1 MKKTFLAIALATSVF
16 TLSAC
21 NSNDDEVVVATK
33 YGEITQNNFYEELKA
48 AYGNTLIVNLVVEH
62 ILENKYDVKKE
73 EIDERFNES
82 KEQFGDSFE
91 LYLSMQGLTEEQW
104 KENLRFQLLFEKAGE
119 DLVKKEDIEEYFN
132 QAKYELNA
140 RHILVKDEKKAKEI
154 YDKLQNGEDFAK
166 LAEEHSEDPRSGANG
181 GELGWFSVGQMVPE
195 FNDAAYALEIDE
207 ISEPVKSNFGYHIIQ
222 VTDKREVE
230 DLGTLEE
237 NEPQIKQAILE
248 TKIIDLVKESDVD
261 VKDEDLK
268 DAFAYI
274 LGGEIY

>member
-1 MKKTFLAIALATSVF
+1 
-16 TLSAC
+16 
-21 NSNDDEVVVATK
+21 
-33 YGEITQNNFYEELKA
+33 
-48 AYGNTLIVNLVVEH
+48 
-62 ILENKYDVKKE
+62 
-73 EIDERFNES
+73 
-82 KEQFGDSFE
+82 
-91 LYLSMQGLTEEQW
+91 
-104 KENLRFQLLFEKAGE
+104 
-119 DLVKKEDIEEYFN
+119 IEEYFN

-166 LAEEHSEDPRSGANG
+166 LAEEHSEDPGSGANG

-248 TKIIDLVKESDVD
+248 T
-261 VKDEDLK
+261 
-268 DAFAYI
+268 
-274 LGGEIY
+274 